1 MSGLRKPPIHTRRI
15 PIVHDNSLY
24 HCTGP
29 GRALRARREYIE
41 LLWGQGAR
49 RGVEQ
54 SRRKTQAKNTTKDRN
69 AQIVKRKKRIGDF
82 SWQREEEQFTQ
93 RRDERRAKRRD
104 ELLAN
109 RGAERLATA
118 TETMGRSACVRGPCS
133 TRTCS
138 SLRLAAY

>member
-1 MSGLRKPPIHTRRI
+1 MIKPQTTRRI
-15 PIVHDNSLY
+15 PIVHNDNSLY

-93 RRDERRAKRRD
+93 RRDERFAKRRD

-109 RGAERLATA
+109 RGAERIATA
-118 TETMGRSACVRGPCS
+118 TETMGRRACVRGPCS